1 MSMPMP
7 NNARATVV
15 QHELA
20 HGGRRNVPLRRTVN
34 AILLLRGGH
43 DFPCVLNLKTNGC
56 KKAPSRDSRGSALC
70 ENFQGTCRRVLR
82 GLSARDITLSD
93 SDSDSDSDDVAPK
106 RKKPRKSRKR
116 KKPRNS
122 RKRHNKSV
130 SDSDSDSDL
139 EALRKTTKN
148 MDNLMEILRQIEKRQ
163 REQQQQQ
170 QKPKIPPADRTSS
183 PETQVTPKN
192 NKKKEKNPSPLPS
205 QILYYQDDTSV
216 KDVLQN
222 TRPKVFWYG
231 PEERLMS
238 RSVVA
243 LMRPLT
249 FLNLAFDF
257 SIEKESREYL
267 HTLPNRSWR
276 AGMPYLQVATRM
288 SDSRTIVW
296 SHEGRHRAIWAI
308 RKGYDL
314 MAVQI
319 SMSTDMWEEFS
330 KAPRIHFSS
339 QKMQKKQTDPGHVI
353 QVQKLKMIR
362 KTPSFRAELSRTSDK
377 GIVEKLVRT
386 TESKLK
392 HLFEISQN
400 MRYVYLVEGF
410 YE

>member
-1 MSMPMP
+1 MPMP
-7 NNARATVV
+7 NNARATVI

-20 HGGRRNVPLRRTVN
+20 HGGLRNVPLRRTVN

-43 DFPCVLNLKTNGC
+43 DFPCVFDFKTNRC
-56 KKAPSRDSRGSALC
+56 KKAPSRDSKESALC
-70 ENFQGTCRRVLR
+70 ENFQGTCRHIFRH
-82 GLSARDITLSD
+82 LSTRKRKKPNEQIVDLSVSSD
-93 SDSDSDSDDVAPK
+93 SDSDVEDFGKFIENQKTQSEK
-106 RKKPRKSRKR
+106 INNILREIEQRKK
-116 KKPRNS
+116 
-122 RKRHNKSV
+122 
-130 SDSDSDSDL
+130 
-139 EALRKTTKN
+139 
-148 MDNLMEILRQIEKRQ
+148 
-163 REQQQQQ
+163 QQQ
-170 QKPKIPPADRTSS
+170 QKPKSPP
-183 PETQVTPKN
+183 KKK
-192 NKKKEKNPSPLPS
+192 KKKEKNSSSPLPS

-216 KDVLQN
+216 KDALQN

-231 PEERLMS
+231 PETLMS

-249 FLNLAFDF
+249 FLNLASDF
-257 SIEKESREYL
+257 SRDKESSEYL
-267 HTLPNRSWR
+267 HTLPKRSWR
-276 AGMPYLQVATRM
+276 GRDRIRMPYLQVKTRM

-330 KAPRIHFSS
+330 KSPRIHFSS
-339 QKMQKKQTDPGHVI
+339 QKMQKNHMEPGHVI

-386 TESKLK
+386 TENKLK

-400 MRYVYLVEGF
+400 MRYVFVVEAF
-410 YE
+410 TNN